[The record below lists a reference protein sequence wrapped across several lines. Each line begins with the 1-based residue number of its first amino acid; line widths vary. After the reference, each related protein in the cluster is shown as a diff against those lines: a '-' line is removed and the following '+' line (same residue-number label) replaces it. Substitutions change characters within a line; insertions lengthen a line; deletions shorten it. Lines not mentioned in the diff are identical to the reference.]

1 MVARGA
7 DYRVRWS
14 EQLRQSHSLMDL
26 AESALSCDEDSF
38 DSLIDEQI
46 SRSQGIDNSSE
57 GDRSSEAAE
66 LTASGGNPKR
76 SPHAHARSTP
86 ALEQLTGK
94 RGARRVQ
101 SLTDLHIVVDRL
113 AFTARGTRHSAT
125 VNAADVRKRSLALD
139 STHPLLL
146 SNGRRRSRQHSIYSW
161 HQRSEPIHFSVDRQH
176 FRKKSSTATKTR
188 LDAWSSSRYSAQS
201 EGCTSPALAIPDDL
215 PALLRAVE
223 ERDRQIASACHEK
236 ARLLEE
242 YRKLQLR
249 SHLRE
254 QPSEPARDS
263 VFSNSS
269 GEHSANTTPV
279 SSNAAAAAATGA
291 QAAELRVSVNEE
303 LVSNVISFLASRRQP
318 TEAAAGDR
326 TEELSVSQ
334 VLELILALNAQ
345 LNKLLVRF
353 SYNIKIINDLII
365 LIRIIHFIITQYFKC
380 NKRLAAY

>member
-14 EQLRQSHSLMDL
+14 EQLRQSHSLTDL

-101 SLTDLHIVVDRL
+101 SLTDLHIVVDR

-146 SNGRRRSRQHSIYSW
+146 SNCRRRSRQHSIYSW
-161 HQRSEPIHFSVDRQH
+161 HQRSELIHFSTDRQH

-215 PALLRAVE
+215 PTLLRAVE

-249 SHLRE
+249 SHMRE

-269 GEHSANTTPV
+269 GEQSANTTPV
-279 SSNAAAAAATGA
+279 SSNTPAVATAAAATGA

-365 LIRIIHFIITQYFKC
+365 
-380 NKRLAAY
+380 